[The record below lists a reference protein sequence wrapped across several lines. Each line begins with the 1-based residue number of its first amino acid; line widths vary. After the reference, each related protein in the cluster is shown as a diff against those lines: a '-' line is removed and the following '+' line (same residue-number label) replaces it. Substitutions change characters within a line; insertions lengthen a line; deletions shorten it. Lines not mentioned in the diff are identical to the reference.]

1 MMSKLANMDTAQ
13 ATEYLT
19 SMINGFKISVDDV
32 VPTIDKLVA
41 LDNSFATS
49 VSEIAAAMQRT
60 SNVAQQEGV
69 TFDQLAGYIK

>member
-1 MMSKLANMDTAQ
+1 MDTAQ

-19 SMINGFKISVDDV
+19 SMINGFKISVEDV

-41 LDNSFATS
+41 LDNAFATS

>member
-1 MMSKLANMDTAQ
+1 MSKLANMDTAQ

>member
-19 SMINGFKISVDDV
+19 SMINGFKISVEDV

-41 LDNSFATS
+41 LDNAFATS